1 MQGFSIARHDKLTVW
16 TQHGVQS
23 RAAPDRGGMVAT
35 AGAQPTTVDGGSTA
49 TQAQPRFGNGE
60 QMKATARDVNAR
72 SRDAIDLCRAT
83 ATVRCTTPAGSDTAT
98 LCGSVAGNR
107 SRSSTRETATCSHGR
122 RIILPRGRTA
132 CSSIG
137 WSWNASSG
145 ACSSRTRRFIIRTG
159 SAMTIA
165 RRTWSCGMAGIH
177 GERVQAR
184 GSIARHVRVGCES

>member
-1 MQGFSIARHDKLTVW
+1 MD
-16 TQHGVQS
+16 
-23 RAAPDRGGMVAT
+23 
-35 AGAQPTTVDGGSTA
+35 TTRCAVEGCT
-49 TQAQPRFGNGE
+49 
-60 QMKATARDVNAR
+60 R
-72 SRDAIDLCRAT
+72 SRRNGGHGWCPTHYGRWRKHGDPGPASIRQWGT
-83 ATVRCTTPAGSDTAT
+83 NEGHSERRECTIEGCDR
-98 LCGSVAGNR
+98 LVQG
-107 SRSSTRETATCSHGR
+107 HGYCQMHYAR
-122 RIILPRGRTA
+122 WLRHGDPLRKRGREPKPLIYSGTA